1 MQTAKYQSSILT
13 LVITASIWMGT
24 STASTG
30 RQTLWVGNSGVDAT
44 NCGSR
49 SHPCRSISQA
59 IENATDGDTIY
70 VGPGLYGDVN
80 ADNFSGPGDEHAQPI
95 GGGAN
100 EPQPNAG
107 CVVCI
112 NKPLHIYSTQG
123 AATTV
128 IANDPQSPYGS
139 TVLISSPGVD
149 FGAAEEGFTLV
160 GSSQAGVTIA
170 LFFPVL
176 KEVSV
181 AGNTDNGDTQGFV
194 YFGYPFRLLPC
205 APPGS
210 DQGADCRVTARIL
223 IANNQAIG
231 NGTGFSIG
239 VNNGGHPAIIVRD
252 NIALG
257 AGTGFRVEPIGP
269 GSDAVGN
276 PGATNVQL
284 VANVAMGGGVGFY
297 ASDPGQI
304 IYNLAVKNSQIGFEV
319 NPGDAAFQGNSA
331 IGNGGPG
338 VLIFLN
344 DLNNFPP
351 IPEFTPKTLTPF
363 TGNNFIGNDRNRPAL
378 TVPVFGISPGPGAH
392 CGVLMGIF
400 LLPGSVPPGSV
411 PPGSLPGQA
420 PQLAASD
427 NYWGSADGPSSAE
440 PNADA
445 VGGACNQDGTKTIA
459 TPFSKKPFPVR
470 ARQ

>member
-1 MQTAKYQSSILT
+1 M
-13 LVITASIWMGT
+13 
-24 STASTG
+24 
-30 RQTLWVGNSGVDAT
+30 
-44 NCGSR
+44 
-49 SHPCRSISQA
+49 
-59 IENATDGDTIY
+59 
-70 VGPGLYGDVN
+70 
-80 ADNFSGPGDEHAQPI
+80 

-100 EPQPNAG
+100 EPLNAG

-112 NKPLHIYSTQG
+112 TKPLHIYSTQG

-149 FGAAEEGFTLV
+149 FGAAGAGFTLV
-160 GSSQAGVTIA
+160 GGSKVGVTIA

-176 KEVSV
+176 QDVSV

-194 YFGYPFRLLPC
+194 YFGYPIRLLPC
-205 APPGS
+205 APPLPQG
-210 DQGADCRVTARIL
+210 QGADCRVTARIL

-231 NGTGFSIG
+231 NGTGISIG

-252 NIALG
+252 NVALG
-257 AGTGFRVEPIGP
+257 AGTGFVVQPVGP
-269 GSDAVGN
+269 GSEILSN

-304 IYNLAVKNSQIGFEV
+304 TYNTAVKNSQIGFEV
-319 NPGDAAFQGNSA
+319 NPGGAAFYANSA

-338 VLIFLN
+338 VLIYLN
-344 DLNNFPP
+344 DINDYPGV
-351 IPEFTPKTLTPF
+351 PEFTPNTFAPF

-378 TVPVFGISPGPGAH
+378 SGPYFSISPGPGAH

-400 LLPGSVPPGSV
+400 LPPGYLPPGSYLH
-411 PPGSLPGQA
+411 PPPSPGQA
-420 PQLAASD
+420 PQLAASG
-427 NYWGSADGPSSAE
+427 NYWGSADGPAYAE
-440 PNADA
+440 PDADA
-445 VGGACNQDGTKTIA
+445 VGGACNQDGTTTIA
-459 TPFSKKPFPVR
+459 TPFSKTPFPVWSLP
-470 ARQ
+470 